1 MDGGVMKVLVSG
13 GGGFV
18 MANFLRCWLEADPQH
33 QAVALDAS
41 PLDAVAEAYFAPVA
55 ERLQFRVG
63 DVTLPETW
71 ANLPSD
77 FDFVVHGAAVTPHA
91 FIDKDGKRH
100 EPERENPV
108 RVLNANIM
116 GTARALD
123 WARRLKA
130 LQRFVYVSTGS
141 VYADSVPEQ
150 EKHFF
155 PLPEDGYLGPT
166 ALYDVSKYS
175 SELIALRFKQLYALD
190 LAIVR
195 LSSVF
200 GPMDRQTPARG
211 TRNLC
216 NYITNAAALGRI
228 LTVDSDQAV
237 GDYVYAPDV
246 ADGIR
251 RLLLAPR
258 AALHRDTYNL
268 AQGETSTVRDL
279 ADLAARVVQGFKIE
293 IVPAA
298 KAEMQT
304 MPDRRTGKWAAYDI
318 SRAVADFGW
327 KPQALKTTIANYIAW
342 LRDNK
347 EAQGRP

>member
-1 MDGGVMKVLVSG
+1 MDGGVTKVLVSG
-13 GGGFV
+13 GSGFV
-18 MANFLRCWLEADPQH
+18 MANFIRHWLEADPKH
-33 QAVALDAS
+33 QVVALDAS
-41 PLDAVAEAYFAPVA
+41 PLDDIAKAYFAKVA
-55 ERLQFRVG
+55 ERLQFITA

-71 ANLPSD
+71 AKLPGD
-77 FDFVVHGAAVTPHA
+77 FDYAVHGAAITPHA
-91 FIDKDGKRH
+91 FTDKDGKRH

-108 RVLNANIM
+108 RVLNTNIM

-123 WARRLKA
+123 WARGLKG
-130 LQRFVYVSTGS
+130 LKRFVYVSTGS
-141 VYADSVPEQ
+141 VYADAVPEQ
-150 EKHFF
+150 EKSFF
-155 PLPEDGYLGPT
+155 PLPEDGYIAPT

-175 SELIALRFKQLYALD
+175 SELIALRFKQLYDLD

-211 TRNLC
+211 TKNLC
-216 NYITNAAALGRI
+216 NYVTNAAAQGRA
-228 LTVDSDQAV
+228 LSADSDRAV

-258 AALHRDTYNL
+258 ASVRHDTYNL
-268 AQGETSTVRDL
+268 AQGETTSVREL
-279 ADLAARVVQGFKIE
+279 VALAAKTVPAFKLE

-304 MPDRRTGKWAAYDI
+304 VPDRRTGKWAAYDI
-318 SRAVADFGW
+318 SRAAQDLGWRPRALGDNMAD
-327 KPQALKTTIANYIAW
+327 YIAW
-342 LRDNK
+342 LHNAK
-347 EAQGRP
+347 PS